1 MRKNLL
7 LTGIIFMLILMLVIL
22 TGCGDKKSN
31 TNQNQEVENVTSNN
45 EIQANKT
52 GIEIKEIV
60 QRFTD
65 GIAVVKDN
73 NNNQYAI
80 DENGNVIVKSKDSDE
95 NVYYS
100 NGYISV
106 GNYIY
111 DSDGKEITHD
121 ENKTYGNVSKSGY
134 VSVVIKSEDV
144 SGKQYIEQIE
154 DLQGNKISDSYTLY
168 STDSDFVYLFEDFYH
183 VYDRENEEYLLINA
197 KNNEI
202 KNLEEV
208 LYKDGGR
215 LSYAPD
221 RIKKFGNLYLISTDV
236 YNAWCVNSDFSKVT
250 SAEPRYDNLGYTV
263 NKIILDKYMIGKG
276 NQGGNADEIRAFDL
290 DGNMV
295 KDFSEIGNVKA
306 IEEYNNIIYII
317 SETGYIYTMDENF
330 NYIIQPEKT
339 EYEGLLKCKDGIIAT
354 KDVGSGNVNMTLL
367 DENLQPVKELAT
379 ISHSYTSSDS
389 DKFLYY
395 DFVNSYSIYNLE
407 TNKELEIYE

>member
-1 MRKNLL
+1 MRKNFL

-45 EIQANKT
+45 EIQDNKT
-52 GIEIKEIV
+52 GIEIKRIDQE
-60 QRFTD
+60 FMD

-95 NVYYS
+95 NIYYS

-111 DSDGKEITHD
+111 DSSGKEITHD

-144 SGKQYIEQIE
+144 SGKHYIEQIE

-221 RIKKFGNLYLISTDV
+221 RIEKFGNLYLISERS
-236 YNAWCVNSDFSKVT
+236 NAWCVNSDFSKVT
-250 SAEPRYDNLGYTV
+250 SATPRYDGFGYTV
-263 NKIILDKYMIGKG
+263 NKIILDKYMIGEG

-290 DGNMV
+290 DENMV

-339 EYEGLLKCKDGIIAT
+339 EYVGLLKCKDGIIAT

-367 DENLQPVKELAT
+367 DENLQPVKELVT
-379 ISHSYTSSDS
+379 ISHSYTSSDG

-395 DFVNSYSIYNLE
+395 DSVNSYSIYNLE

>member
-1 MRKNLL
+1 MKKRIFIV
-7 LTGIIFMLILMLVIL
+7 GIIFILISMLVIL

-73 NNNQYAI
+73 NYNQYAI

-95 NVYYS
+95 NIYYS

-111 DSDGKEITHD
+111 DSSGKEITHD

-144 SGKQYIEQIE
+144 SGKHYIEQIE
-154 DLQGNKISDSYTLY
+154 DLQGNKISDAYTLY

-202 KNLEEV
+202 KNLEDV
-208 LYKDGGR
+208 LCKDGGS

-221 RIKKFGNLYLISTDV
+221 KIEKFGNLYLIYTSGH
-236 YNAWCVNSDFSKVT
+236 NAWCVNSDFSKVT
-250 SAEPRYDNLGYTV
+250 SAEPRYNRFGYTV
-263 NKIILDKYMIGKG
+263 NKIILDKYMIGEG

-354 KDVGSGNVNMTLL
+354 KDVGSGNVNIILL

-379 ISHSYTSSDS
+379 ISHSYTSSDG

-395 DFVNSYSIYNLE
+395 NSVNSYSVYNLE
-407 TNKELEIYE
+407 TNKKLEIYE

>member
-1 MRKNLL
+1 MRKKFL

-60 QRFTD
+60 QKFTD

-80 DENGNVIVKSKDSDE
+80 DENGNVIAKSKDSKE

-111 DSDGKEITHD
+111 DSEGKEITHD

-144 SGKQYIEQIE
+144 SGKHYIEQIE

-168 STDSDFVYLFEDFYH
+168 STDSDFVYLFEDFYY
-183 VYDRENEEYLLINA
+183 VCDRDNEEYLLINA
-197 KNNEI
+197 KNNET

-208 LYKDGGR
+208 LCKDGGS
-215 LSYAPD
+215 LSYAPNII
-221 RIKKFGNLYLISTDV
+221 RKFGNLYLLSEGSK
-236 YNAWCVNSDFSKVT
+236 AWCVNSDFSKVT
-250 SAEPRYDNLGYTV
+250 SAAPIYDGFGYTV
-263 NKIILDKYMIGKG
+263 NNIILDKYMIGKG

-295 KDFSEIGNVKA
+295 KDFTEIGNVKA

-339 EYEGLLKCKDGIIAT
+339 EYVGLLKCKDGIIAT

-379 ISHSYTSSDS
+379 ISHSYTSSDG

-395 DFVNSYSIYNLE
+395 NYVNSYSIYNLE